1 MNRLLSTTV
10 VAGALF
16 AGGFVVGCDETV
28 SRESE
33 TKVKSDGTV
42 VKSEDKVT
50 KNDDGTVTR
59 TETKS
64 VDKPDKDND
73 DGASIKVDVD
83 KKD

>member
-1 MNRLLSTTV
+1 MNRLLSSTL

-16 AGGFVVGCDETV
+16 AGGFVVGCDDTV

-33 TKVKSDGTV
+33 TKVKNDGTV
-42 VKSEDKVT
+42 VKKEDKVT
-50 KNDDGTVTR
+50 KNSDGTVTH

-64 VDKPDKDND
+64 VDKPDND
-73 DGASIKVDVD
+73 KDGATIKVDVD

>member
-1 MNRLLSTTV
+1 MNRLLSSTL

-16 AGGFVVGCDETV
+16 AGGFVVGCDDTV

-33 TKVKSDGTV
+33 TKVKNDGTV

-50 KNDDGTVTR
+50 KNSDGSVTR

-73 DGASIKVDVD
+73 GASIKVDVD

>member
-1 MNRLLSTTV
+1 MNRLLSSTML
-10 VAGALF
+10 AGALF
-16 AGGFVVGCDETV
+16 AGAFVVGCDETV

-33 TKVKSDGTV
+33 TRVKDDGTV
-42 VKSEDKVT
+42 IKTEDKVT